1 MTANATGPRASTGA
15 PQGTQ
20 PPQPDYAQLDDPEFF
35 SERRRVRE
43 RLESLPAGHAD
54 RAALARLY
62 DAMTDEFTRRAARA
76 WRAS

>member
-1 MTANATGPRASTGA
+1 MQEQADFTE
-15 PQGTQ
+15 
-20 PPQPDYAQLDDPEFF
+20 LDDPEFL

-43 RLESLPAGHAD
+43 WLEGLPAGHAD

-62 DAMTDEFTRRAARA
+62 DAMTDEFTRRAASA